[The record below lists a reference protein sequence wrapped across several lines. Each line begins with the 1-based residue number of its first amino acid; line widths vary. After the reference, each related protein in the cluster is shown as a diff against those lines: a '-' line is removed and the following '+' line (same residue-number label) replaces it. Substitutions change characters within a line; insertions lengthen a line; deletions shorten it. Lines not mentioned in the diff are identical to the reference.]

1 MGSSSRSAGGYL
13 FKEMDTGRLTITN
26 QIAQFKQLRF
36 SYTQISI

>member
-13 FKEMDTGRLTITN
+13 LKTMDAGRVTIAN

-36 SYTQISI
+36 SYIQI